1 MHEQLDS
8 AVWRTHLPNGPAVL
22 TERMTS
28 VGSAAIGFWV
38 RHGTAYEDPAL
49 AGISHLL
56 EHMVF
61 KGTARRSASVLARE
75 IEALG
80 GSLDAYTTHE
90 HTSYQAWV
98 PSQHVD
104 LALDV
109 LVDLVFEPLLREED
123 VDLERR
129 VVLEE
134 LARTEDT
141 PEDVVF
147 DLHASC
153 LYGAHPYGAPILG
166 SRESLDAVDASALRT
181 LHTRTYVPG
190 NLVIA
195 AAGDIVH
202 DQIVE
207 TLGALLPERETTLRP
222 QLARPI
228 RESGEFQSVRREGTR
243 QSHIVLGGTAV
254 PYADPLRFAI
264 ALVGT
269 ALGDG
274 MSSRLFQRIREE
286 LGLAYSVFSYQA
298 FYECGGHIGAYAG
311 TGPERIEAA
320 RNALLDELTS
330 LAVDGLS
337 GDEIRATKEQM
348 KGGLL
353 LSLETTAAR
362 MNRLA
367 SVALYGEPYA
377 SLAGLAGRI
386 DAISES
392 SVQEAANLYHPDR
405 LAVLELVP
413 A

>member
-8 AVWRTHLPNGPAVL
+8 AVWRTELLNGPAVL

-28 VGSAAIGFWV
+28 VGSAAIGFWI
-38 RHGTAYEDPAL
+38 RHGTAYEDPAV

-61 KGTARRSASVLARE
+61 KGTARRSASLLARE

-98 PSQHVD
+98 PSQHLN

-109 LVDLVFEPLLREED
+109 LVDLVFEPMLRQED
-123 VDLERR
+123 LDLERR

-134 LARTEDT
+134 LARAEDT

-147 DLHASC
+147 ELHASC
-153 LYGAHPYGAPILG
+153 LYGAHPYGASILG
-166 SRESLDAVDASALRT
+166 SRDSLRAIEAADLRT
-181 LHTRTYVPG
+181 LHTRSYVPG
-190 NLVIA
+190 NLVVA

-202 DQIVE
+202 DQVVE
-207 TLGALLPERETTLRP
+207 TLLALLPEREAVPRP
-222 QLARPI
+222 DLPAPI
-228 RESGEFQSVRREGTR
+228 RESGEFQSVSREGTR

-254 PYADPLRFAI
+254 PYADPLRFAV

-286 LGLAYSVFSYQA
+286 MGLAYSVFSYQA
-298 FYECGGHIGAYAG
+298 FYERGGHIGAYAG
-311 TGPERIEAA
+311 TGPETAEAA
-320 RNALLDELTS
+320 RNALLHELKS
-330 LAVDGLS
+330 LAVSGLPA
-337 GDEIRATKEQM
+337 EEVQATKEQM

-367 SVALYGEPYA
+367 AVALYGEPYA
-377 SLAGLAGRI
+377 SLEGLAGRI
-386 DAISES
+386 DAISDS
-392 SVQEAANLYHPDR
+392 
-405 LAVLELVP
+405 
-413 A
+413 

>member
-1 MHEQLDS
+1 MLS
-8 AVWRTHLPNGPAVL
+8 
-22 TERMTS
+22 ERMTS

-61 KGTARRSASVLARE
+61 KGTAKRSASMLARE

-80 GSLDAYTTHE
+80 GSLDAYTSHE

-98 PSQHVD
+98 PRQHVD

-109 LVDLVFEPLLREED
+109 LVDLVFEPQLRQED
-123 VDLERR
+123 LDLERR

-134 LARTEDT
+134 LAHAEDT

-147 DLHASC
+147 ELHASC
-153 LYGAHPYGAPILG
+153 LFGKHPYGASILG
-166 SRESLDAVDASALRT
+166 SRESLEAVDAGALRT
-181 LHTRTYVPG
+181 LHARAYVPD
-190 NLVIA
+190 NLVVA

-207 TLGALLPERETTLRP
+207 TLRRLLPKRDAAPRP
-222 QLARPI
+222 QLATPV

-254 PYADPLRFAI
+254 PYVDPLRYAVT
-264 ALVGT
+264 LVGT

-286 LGLAYSVFSYQA
+286 LGLAYSVFSYQT
-298 FYECGGHIGAYAG
+298 FYERGGHVGAYAG
-311 TGPERIEAA
+311 TGPDTIEAA
-320 RNALLDELTS
+320 RDALLDELKS
-330 LAVDGLS
+330 LAREGLS
-337 GDEIRATKEQM
+337 ADEIRATKEQM

-353 LSLETTAAR
+353 LSLETNTAR
-362 MNRLA
+362 MHRLA
-367 SVALYGEPYA
+367 ALALYGEPYA
-377 SLAGLAGRI
+377 SLEGLAERI
-386 DAISES
+386 DAVRAS
-392 SVQEAANLYHPDR
+392 SVQEAASLYDPDR